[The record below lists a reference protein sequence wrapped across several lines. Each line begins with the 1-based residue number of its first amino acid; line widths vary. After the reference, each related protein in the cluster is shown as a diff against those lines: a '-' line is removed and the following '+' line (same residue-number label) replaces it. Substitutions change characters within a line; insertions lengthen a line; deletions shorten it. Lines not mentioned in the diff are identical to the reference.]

1 MNSEPVI
8 AIDFG
13 SSRTKMAYRHPKKG
27 DVRLARIDRNSAE
40 FMPSLVHVPDHP
52 SKPRRV
58 GSDAEDAA
66 QDDPVGLIYD
76 IKRDIHKPSPIA
88 FDGSRP
94 DVGRVE
100 AASHIFQH
108 LRGIAERQVFGMP
121 MESCRLT
128 VPAACPEPQREGME
142 KAAKSAGFA
151 SAEFM
156 AEPVAAAYAWIHESA
171 RAVEDGPVVVCDI
184 GGGTTDFAVV
194 EVRDGLPAEH
204 RGVLPEAIRSGGNDL
219 DDRIISQLIKSA
231 DPEKGGMM
239 DRIRNFWVNRVRSI
253 RETLR
258 NRDRD
263 TFRLSEGLPE
273 VTREQVE
280 RVQGSFVEEVAESLR
295 RYVARNR
302 DEIGTGRPRILL
314 VGGGARIPGMYEAIE
329 ALDLGQ
335 VIPWDQGDFA
345 VVRGAL
351 LKGAGQGGK
360 IENIE
365 RDDGVLEATAPKD
378 ARLEN
383 LSRYRE
389 ILREAFADGDISGL
403 EAQFILSKRAELK
416 LVESEAV
423 AMEAQVLGL
432 PMRDF
437 LSSAKYRVV
446 VQRLVG
452 GEISDGQWK
461 GMIDLRAKLG
471 LSLQEANLIESAAW
485 GGKTLEEICSPEHG
499 EDELME
505 RWLSAEEL
513 FDGKALIVPDG
524 RKPGVWVQLFDR
536 CADALGVPD
545 GHKPGVW
552 LQRLN
557 GAHDG
562 EKRRI
567 KGLGKPGRYGGL
579 RGDLIVTLRVPHSHA
594 DVSSQGGTKEP
605 GGSAP
610 RSGSEVQHQ
619 KLPPPLPTPGLGAAD
634 DSPGA
639 GVESRNYSARERH
652 QAGVA
657 TANKFLVIG
666 LLLHTFAA
674 VIIPILVLAAQ
685 GEPIIMSFGPV
696 LMFGVFTALLTGV
709 IAYLIGYFVGL
720 VSPAK
725 ALDRMSLKQGR

>member
-219 DDRIISQLIKSA
+219 DDRIISQIIKSA

-280 RVQGSFVEEVAESLR
+280 RVQGSFVEEVAENLR

-302 DEIGTGRPRILL
+302 DEVGTGRPRILL

-351 LKGAGQGGK
+351 LKDAGQGGK

-365 RDDGVLEATAPKD
+365 RDGGVLEATAPRD

-389 ILREAFADGDISGL
+389 ILKEAFADGDISGL

-416 LVESEAV
+416 LVESEAI
-423 AMEAQVLGL
+423 AMEVQILGL
-432 PMRDF
+432 PMGDF
-437 LSSAKYRVV
+437 LSSAKYRVA

-461 GMIDLRAKLG
+461 GMIDLRARLG
-471 LSLQEANLIESAAW
+471 LSIQDAQSIEASVW
-485 GGKTLEEICSPEHG
+485 GETLEEIFKPERG
-499 EDELME
+499 EDCHVEHLLTEEE
-505 RWLSAEEL
+505 RTSGTACLRFEGGRGCWLRDL
-513 FDGKALIVPDG
+513 DMVGDGFVKTIDG
-524 RKPGVWVQLFDR
+524 Y
-536 CADALGVPD
+536 
-545 GHKPGVW
+545 
-552 LQRLN
+552 
-557 GAHDG
+557 
-562 EKRRI
+562 
-567 KGLGKPGRYGGL
+567 GKPGRYGGSA
-579 RGDLIVTLRVPHSHA
+579 GDLVVTFRVPHSHA

-619 KLPPPLPTPGLGAAD
+619 KLPPLLPTPGLGAAD
-634 DSPGA
+634 DSPSA

-657 TANKFLVIG
+657 TAKKFCVIG
-666 LLLHTFAA
+666 YFCHVG
-674 VIIPILVLAAQ
+674 VISMLGMLDLSRT
-685 GEPIIMSFGPV
+685 ESIIMS
-696 LMFGVFTALLTGV
+696 VFLGLCLGALSGLATGV
-709 IAYLIGYFVGL
+709 IMCLIGYLVGFGN
-720 VSPAK
+720 PAK
-725 ALDRMSLKQGR
+725 ALDRMSLKKGR